1 LKGDLGVTFFFMD
14 LRSTIL
20 AEHSKANC
28 NKIVRWVGSS
38 QQRFDEL
45 FNLFL
50 NSEYRINQRAAWPLS
65 YCVIDHPE
73 FIAKHFSKMVKNLH
87 KPGIHDSVKRN
98 TVRLLQHMDIPK
110 KFHGEIMDICFHY
123 VSSSNEPVAIK
134 AFSLTILHNLSKQY
148 PEITNEIK
156 LVIEE
161 RWEHETAAFHSRAKK
176 FFKS

>member
-1 LKGDLGVTFFFMD
+1 MD

-45 FNLFL
+45 FDLFL

-65 YCVIDHPE
+65 YCVIDHPQL
-73 FIAKHFSKMVKNLH
+73 IAKHFSKMVKNLH

-98 TVRLLQHMDIPK
+98 AVRLLQHIDIPE
-110 KFHGEIMDICFHY
+110 KFHGEIMDICFRY
-123 VSSSNEPVAIK
+123 LPSPDEPVAIK

-148 PEITNEIK
+148 PEIKNEIK
-156 LVIEE
+156 LIIEE

-176 FFKS
+176 FLES